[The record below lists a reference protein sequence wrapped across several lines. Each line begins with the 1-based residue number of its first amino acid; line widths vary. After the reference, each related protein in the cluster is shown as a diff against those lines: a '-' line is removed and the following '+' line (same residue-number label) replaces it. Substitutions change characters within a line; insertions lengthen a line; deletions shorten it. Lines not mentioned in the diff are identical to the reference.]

1 MNNFLILFLFFSFPY
16 LNAQYANCYF
26 LGIDLGEQYLD
37 AGKIEEALIVFDKI
51 ENRFSPEDPLFYLKS
66 AKCSFILN
74 NSEEVCRKLNKSFL
88 YGATLEDLST
98 YQLGGVVDYESARL
112 NEFYASARTHL
123 SSFNFELYD
132 LVSNMYTADTFV
144 RRHIMHTNDEFDY
157 TEQVDSINYLVLKN
171 ILELNY
177 GRLPSFREI
186 GQLGVSKLQV
196 VLLHLGGLENADNF
210 SDLLEIL
217 ETGLKY
223 RTYRPIDYALLMD
236 RRTYYRTGAGI
247 YGTIL
252 LGDGI
257 IPVSDISTLDETR
270 HKIGL
275 YSLQRQL
282 EKNTDYSYTLP
293 KEYKEQ
299 AVKHLDCIDY

>member
-1 MNNFLILFLFFSFPY
+1 
-16 LNAQYANCYF
+16 
-26 LGIDLGEQYLD
+26 
-37 AGKIEEALIVFDKI
+37 
-51 ENRFSPEDPLFYLKS
+51 
-66 AKCSFILN
+66 
-74 NSEEVCRKLNKSFL
+74 
-88 YGATLEDLST
+88 
-98 YQLGGVVDYESARL
+98 
-112 NEFYASARTHL
+112 
-123 SSFNFELYD
+123 
-132 LVSNMYTADTFV
+132 
-144 RRHIMHTNDEFDY
+144 
-157 TEQVDSINYLVLKN
+157 
-171 ILELNY
+171 
-177 GRLPSFREI
+177 
-186 GQLGVSKLQV
+186 
-196 VLLHLGGLENADNF
+196 
-210 SDLLEIL
+210 
-217 ETGLKY
+217 
-223 RTYRPIDYALLMD
+223 MD